1 MAVPSPLSQP
11 RRMWDGTGDWPHAT
25 EAAHVPLLPLS
36 SSLPGAL
43 TMTAGCPGPVHP
55 RLLALPGAEVGI
67 WGGRSSGGGAGG
79 TAVPAEHR
87 TPALCRLGNAVRPLA
102 LPGRKAVGVGEWRFF
117 KCVTQ

>member
-67 WGGRSSGGGAGG
+67 WGGRSSGGGGVLVAPLSLQSTGHLHCAAWGTLSVPSPYLAGKQWG
-79 TAVPAEHR
+79 SVSGGF
-87 TPALCRLGNAVRPLA
+87 LNV
-102 LPGRKAVGVGEWRFF
+102 
-117 KCVTQ
+117 